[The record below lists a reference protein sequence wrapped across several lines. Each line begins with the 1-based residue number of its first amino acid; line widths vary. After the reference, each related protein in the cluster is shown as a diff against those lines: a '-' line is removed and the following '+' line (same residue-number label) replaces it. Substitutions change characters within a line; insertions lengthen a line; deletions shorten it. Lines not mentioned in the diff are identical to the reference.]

1 MKNATFEKI
10 SQSLDSNK
18 ARDTENAT
26 AIAGILRNKQYT
38 ESFLVWISKKAI
50 PTSQDAVVKITTAQS
65 VKNFQNCINKA
76 PTQKLIFGLEPT
88 DKLTSK
94 IRLKRGNKQLLKE
107 GRCTQADIDSK
118 AYFLFESEIPVTVRD
133 AQEQVQ
139 KVQKEFGLTKTQLLA
154 FVEKI
159 NY

>member
-1 MKNATFEKI
+1 LKDSTFEKI

-26 AIAGILRNKQYT
+26 VIAGVLRNEVDTKQ
-38 ESFLVWISKKAI
+38 FLVWISKKAI

-65 VKNFQNCINKA
+65 IKNFQNCINKA

-94 IRLKRGNKQLLKE
+94 LRLKRANKQLLKD
-107 GRCTQADIDSK
+107 GLCTDADIKSK
-118 AYFLFESEIPVTVRD
+118 DYFLFETVIPEVVRD
-133 AQEQVQ
+133 ATEQLQ
-139 KVQKEFGLTKTQLLA
+139 KVQKEFQLTQKELTALVGA
-154 FVEKI
+154 IK
-159 NY
+159 Y